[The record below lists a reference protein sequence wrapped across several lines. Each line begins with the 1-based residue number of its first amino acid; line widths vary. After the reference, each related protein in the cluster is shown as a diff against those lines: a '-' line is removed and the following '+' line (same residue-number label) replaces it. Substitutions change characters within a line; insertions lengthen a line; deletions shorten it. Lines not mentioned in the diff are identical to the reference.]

1 MIREV
6 LSRLAAILCAAA
18 LFFLCGSVIPASLAG
33 QAPDTPAPEQKPVSD
48 QAGQEE
54 KPEPEPEPE
63 KAAEPAYFSLVMVG
77 DCTLD
82 GLEYQEVVGDDY
94 AYPFSKTRSYFEDVD
109 FTMANLECAL
119 TTEVSTSSKNF
130 VFRAP
135 PAYANIMVEGGI
147 DFVTLG
153 NNHVLDCGEQG
164 YADTKKALDDVG
176 VAYAG
181 RDEWTIY
188 TTESGLKIGVYALS
202 FGTEAQ
208 IRAGIAALKDEGADF
223 IIAALHWGD
232 EGSYRVNKTQTA
244 QAHTAIEAG
253 ADFVYGSHPHTLQP
267 MEEYKDHYIFYSM
280 GNWTFGGNTNPRD
293 KDTILLQLTVKRDVD
308 GTVSVDGY
316 EIVPCACSGVAN
328 GNDYCP
334 VPYEKDS
341 EDWKRTLSK
350 IDGTF
355 DGSNL
360 SIGYQYTYSEY

>member
-6 LSRLAAILCAAA
+6 LSRLAAVLCAAA

-33 QAPDTPAPEQKPVSD
+33 EEPAPEPETSVSEPAEPTEPAEPAD
-48 QAGQEE
+48 
-54 KPEPEPEPE
+54 PEPEETAGPE
-63 KAAEPAYFSLVMVG
+63 YFSLVMVG

-82 GLEYQEVVGDDY
+82 GLDYQAVVGDDY
-94 AYPFSKTRSYFEDVD
+94 AYPFSGTRSYFDGVD

-135 PAYANIMVEGGI
+135 PAYASIMVEGGI

-181 RDEWTIY
+181 RDEWTVY
-188 TTESGLKIGVYALS
+188 TTENGLKIGVYALS

-208 IRAGIAALKDEGADF
+208 IRAGIAALQDAGADF

-232 EGSYRVNKTQTA
+232 EGSYHANKTQTA
-244 QAHTAIEAG
+244 QAHAAIDAG

-267 MEEYKDHYIFYSM
+267 MEEYEGHYIFYSM

-293 KDTILLQLTVKRDVD
+293 KDTILLQMTVRRDPD

-316 EIVPCACSGVAN
+316 EIVPCACSGEAN

-341 EDWKRTLSK
+341 EAWKRTLSK
-350 IDGTF
+350 LDGTF
-355 DGSNL
+355 DGKDLNIS
-360 SIGYQYTYSEY
+360 YQYTFSEY